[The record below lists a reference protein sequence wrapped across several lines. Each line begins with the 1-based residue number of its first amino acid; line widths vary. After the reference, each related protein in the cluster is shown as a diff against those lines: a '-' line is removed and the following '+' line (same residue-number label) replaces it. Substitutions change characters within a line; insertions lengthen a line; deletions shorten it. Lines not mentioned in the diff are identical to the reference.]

1 MEFLQSQVLVK
12 VSINM
17 FTTLNATRII
27 TNFHLTQ
34 IIRVII
40 YGKSILK
47 DKAKTRGHPKGRGQ
61 HLGANSVTE
70 GLIAA
75 AAVVIHLTRFYYCIM
90 LIIQ

>member
-17 FTTLNATRII
+17 FTTLDATRII
-27 TNFHLTQ
+27 TNFHL
-34 IIRVII
+34 IHLIRVII

-47 DKAKTRGHPKGRGQ
+47 DKAKTRGCPKGRGQ
-61 HLGANSVTE
+61 RLGANSVTE

-75 AAVVIHLTRFYYCIM
+75 AAVVICLTCFYYCIM